1 MSFWT
6 ALVVIVAIWGF
17 VQIVTSRRG
26 HRGWKR
32 HGHGHGHGH
41 GEDQAIAASQPDPE
55 ARREIEE
62 LRERIKVLEQIT
74 VDGREAKAIADE
86 IERLRDR

>member
-6 ALVVIVAIWGF
+6 AVVVIVSIWGF
-17 VQIVTSRRG
+17 VQIYTHRHDHRR
-26 HRGWKR
+26 WKR
-32 HGHGHGHGH
+32 HDRDD
-41 GEDQAIAASQPDPE
+41 DQPIAAPQPDPE

-74 VDGREAKAIADE
+74 VDGREARAIADE

>member
-6 ALVVIVAIWGF
+6 AIVVIVAIWGF

-26 HRGWKR
+26 HRGWRR

-41 GEDQAIAASQPDPE
+41 DDGDAIASAPSDPE

-62 LRERIKVLEQIT
+62 LRERVKVLEQIT

-86 IERLRDR
+86 IERLRDK

>member
-1 MSFWT
+1 MSMGT
-6 ALVVIVAIWGF
+6 ALVVIVAIIAF
-17 VQIVTSRRG
+17 ACLRIARYNSRAN
-26 HRGWKR
+26 R
-32 HGHGHGHGH
+32 H
-41 GEDQAIAASQPDPE
+41 DAATAIREPDPE

-74 VDGREAKAIADE
+74 VDGREARAIADE

>member
-6 ALVVIVAIWGF
+6 AAVVIVAIWAF
-17 VQIVTSRRG
+17 VQIVTSRRD
-26 HRGWKR
+26 HRRLDR
-32 HGHGHGHGH
+32 HGDDKGN
-41 GEDQAIAASQPDPE
+41 AISASPPDPE
-55 ARREIEE
+55 ARREIDE

>member
-1 MSFWT
+1 MNFWT

-17 VQIVTSRRG
+17 VQLVTARRARRR
-26 HRGWKR
+26 HR
-32 HGHGHGHGH
+32 HGEPGT
-41 GEDQAIAASQPDPE
+41 DLTAPQPDPGTQ
-55 ARREIEE
+55 RELEE
-62 LRERIKVLEQIT
+62 LRERVKVLEQIT

>member
-6 ALVVIVAIWGF
+6 AIVVIVAIWGF
-17 VQIVTSRRG
+17 VQIVTSRRDY
-26 HRGWKR
+26 RRWKR
-32 HGHGHGHGH
+32 HEHGAH
-41 GEDQAIAASQPDPE
+41 EDGQTIAAAQPDPE

-74 VDGREAKAIADE
+74 VDGREARAIADE

>member
-1 MSFWT
+1 MSMGT
-6 ALVVIVAIWGF
+6 ALVVIVAIVAFACMRIARYNSRSGRSDAKH
-17 VQIVTSRRG
+17 VQQQD
-26 HRGWKR
+26 H
-32 HGHGHGHGH
+32 
-41 GEDQAIAASQPDPE
+41 DPE
-55 ARREIEE
+55 ARREIDD

>member
-6 ALVVIVAIWGF
+6 ALVVIAAIWGF
-17 VQIVTSRRG
+17 VQIVTQRRG
-26 HRGWKR
+26 HRRLKR
-32 HGHGHGHGH
+32 HGHG
-41 GEDQAIAASQPDPE
+41 DNQAIDASQPDPE

>member
-6 ALVVIVAIWGF
+6 AIVVIVAIWGF
-17 VQIVTSRRG
+17 VQIVTSRRD
-26 HRGWKR
+26 HRRWRRRGQAE
-32 HGHGHGHGH
+32 
-41 GEDQAIAASQPDPE
+41 GEAAIPASQPDPE

-74 VDGREAKAIADE
+74 VDGREARAIADE